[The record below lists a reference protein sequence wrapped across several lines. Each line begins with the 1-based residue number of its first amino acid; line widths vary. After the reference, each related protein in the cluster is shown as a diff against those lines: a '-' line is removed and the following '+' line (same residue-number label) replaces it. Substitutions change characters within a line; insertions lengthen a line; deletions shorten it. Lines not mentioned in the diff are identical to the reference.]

1 MPLSSHRPPGR
12 LALVCLA
19 GGWLLGACAAPPP
32 IEPPTAGEVAAL
44 RHLEDAAGRV
54 VEQLAAHEE
63 LFQRSTTAP
72 LTPDE
77 RATLLPLWASMI
89 DHFLAFRSYKLR
101 FLRGWEGAPTE
112 EGQVQALTVG
122 LDAHVTQLRE
132 LLELLTRVTDN
143 GALRGTLNDAASEY
157 GIGAGYLDRASVE
170 LLSPQSLMMVQIAED
185 LLRERSRG
193 HFQGQTALDLDLRAA
208 VDHTLAEA
216 KALDRLLNK
225 NAMALVGDTVGV
237 MASNELDKAVNPI
250 IQDIATWLGD
260 TEVRTK
266 GKNLITPAQ
275 LDELEPMLR
284 PGDILVERRNWFLSN
299 LGLPGFWPHSE
310 LFVDTPEDLAA
321 ALDDD
326 PGVRAVF
333 PDGLTAYLQAQFP
346 DAWAAYATPAPGEGA
361 GDGDGSVPEP
371 HRIFEAVGEGVRFNT
386 LTEAALADYIGV
398 MRPTLEPVDRA
409 RAIARAFPHWGKP
422 YDFEF
427 DFVTQSKLVCSEL
440 VYDAY
445 QAPEGEGRGLDIAL
459 SEIMGRIT
467 LPPNDLVAQF
477 DEAYG
482 TPSQQLDF
490 VAFLDG
496 DPAAGGAHFATLDDF
511 RASWRRSKWDISQ

>member
-1 MPLSSHRPPGR
+1 MSTSDPRYDRPGAR
-12 LALVCLA
+12 LVVWSLA
-19 GGWLLGACAAPPP
+19 AWASLAGACAAPPP

-54 VEQLAAHEE
+54 VEQLAAHED

-101 FLRGWEGAPTE
+101 FLRGWEGAPTA

-122 LDAHVTQLRE
+122 LDAHATQLRE
-132 LLELLTRVTDN
+132 FLELLTRVTDN
-143 GALRGTLNDAASEY
+143 GALRATLNDAASEY
-157 GIGAGYLDRASVE
+157 GIGPGYLDRASVE

-185 LLRERSRG
+185 LLRDRSRG
-193 HFQGQTALDLDLRAA
+193 RFQGASAMDADLRAA
-208 VDHTLAEA
+208 VDHTLAEV
-216 KALDRLLNK
+216 KALDRLLNR
-225 NAMALVGDTVGV
+225 NAMGLVGDTVGV

-266 GKNLITPAQ
+266 GKNLISAAQ

-333 PDGLTAYLQAQFP
+333 PEGLTAYLQAHFP
-346 DAWAAYATPAPGEGA
+346 DAWAAYATPGEGE
-361 GDGDGSVPEP
+361 DGQPEP

-398 MRPTLEPVDRA
+398 MRPMLEPVDRA

-427 DFVTQSKLVCSEL
+427 DFVTQSTLVCSEL

-445 QAPEGEGRGLDIAL
+445 QAPEGEGRGLEIEL
-459 SEIMGRIT
+459 SEVMGRVT

-477 DEAYG
+477 DAAYG
-482 TPSQQLDF
+482 TPEQQLDF

-496 DPAAGGAHFATLDDF
+496 DPAAGEARFATLDDF
-511 RASWRRSKWDISQ
+511 RASWRRPKWDLSQ